1 MAAVEKDVKKGPL
14 TRITMG
20 RSVSYSSWLQF
31 SAPPH
36 HNNRFGPT
44 PNQPHLALWWSP
56 KGILEDYRK
65 NRERRCN
72 EQDLPDDKFPGHI
85 LEEASICDWYPEIT
99 QSSTSCD
106 WSLRNGGYWWKTSYK
121 DGSTRC
127 EFYWK
132 PDVAR
137 GYPDKTTR
145 EGRYWFIIFHA
156 PTQTEIEG
164 FCFEPDVEKG
174 FPLRS
179 MSADLNSTNHP
190 RSQYCS
196 KETYHF
202 FITYTECGAIKEWEE
217 KRDAKIRTRLAQKKK
232 EIEMMQQKAIE
243 EASRFYFSKPW
254 KLSERSLA
262 KKPLFKIPD
271 DYRCPLSLQII
282 FDPVLATD
290 GHTYER
296 EEIERWFENSSTS
309 PVTGQILQNKAFF
322 PNFHARSMI
331 DSFLAKFP
339 DAWKEVYISSCLRDE
354 LFQLLSG
361 QEAVDIKKWR
371 SIIGKDRRFLVF
383 PIGEEKILL
392 LRYLCEQSEAIVKS
406 YLPEVIGMFTA
417 TEWKAIATMR
427 PVQDWIM
434 LIAKTCDTF
443 SMLSLAEHFFK
454 ALQQEIDI
462 KIDPVD
468 MALYAIENRNVSLF
482 KLALSQVT
490 DINQALEKGNTF
502 LHIVAYQGEADF
514 VKVLL
519 EKGASIKQKNDTG
532 LKPAALAK
540 EAGYEEI
547 SDQIEFHKIAPLL
560 CRVGIFSRIETLEKE
575 NYALEKRLSRLEE
588 MVAQRTTSA
597 AARQM
602 GFMGSHTDSQVS
614 GSNSDLK
621 CHDEKRTESS
631 RNAWLCRK

>member
-1 MAAVEKDVKKGPL
+1 MAAIEKDMKKGPSEK
-14 TRITMG
+14 ITIG

-31 SAPPH
+31 CAPPH

-44 PNQPHLALWWSP
+44 PNKPDLAYCWSP
-56 KGILEDYRK
+56 KGVLEDYRK
-65 NRERRCN
+65 NREERGN

-85 LEEASICDWYPEIT
+85 LEEASLCSWSAEVT
-99 QSSTSCD
+99 QSSTGCS
-106 WSLRNGGYWWKTSYK
+106 WLLRNGGYWWKTSYK

-145 EGRYWFIIFHA
+145 EGRYWFIICHA

-164 FCFEPDVEKG
+164 FCFEPDVERG

-179 MSADLNSTNHP
+179 MSDDTYSNGSF

-202 FITYTECGAIKEWEE
+202 FITYTECGTIKEWEE
-217 KRDAKIRTRLAQKKK
+217 KRDAKILAHLDQKKK
-232 EIEMMQQKAIE
+232 EIEMLNQKKIE

-254 KLSERSLA
+254 KLSERSLV
-262 KKPLFKIPD
+262 KKPLVNIPH

-282 FDPVLATD
+282 FDPVVATD

-296 EEIERWFENSSTS
+296 EEIERWFRNSSIS
-309 PVTGQILQNKAFF
+309 PRTGQILYDKTLF
-322 PNFHARSMI
+322 PNFHARSVI

-361 QEAVDIKKWR
+361 HQAVDIKKWR
-371 SIIGKDRRFLVF
+371 SIIEKDRRLLAF

-392 LRYLCEQSEAIVKS
+392 LSFLCKQSEAIVKS
-406 YLPEVIGMFTA
+406 YLPEVISMFTS
-417 TEWKAIATMR
+417 TEWKAIATIGSI
-427 PVQDWIM
+427 QDWIM

-454 ALQQEIDI
+454 ALQQETDI

-468 MALYAIENRNVSLF
+468 MGLYAIENRNISLF
-482 KLALSQVT
+482 KLALSQVSN
-490 DINQALEKGNTF
+490 INQALEKGNTF
-502 LHIVAYQGEADF
+502 LHIVAYKGESDF
-514 VKVLL
+514 VRVLL
-519 EKGASIKQKNDTG
+519 EKGASIKQKNHAG

-540 EAGYEEI
+540 EAGYEGI
-547 SDQIEFHKIAPLL
+547 SDQIEFYKIAPLL
-560 CRVGIFSRIETLEKE
+560 QRVGIFSRIEKLEKT
-575 NYALEKRLSRLEE
+575 NHVLEVRLSKLEE
-588 MVAQRTTSA
+588 MVAQRTISA
-597 AARQM
+597 AARQIE
-602 GFMGSHTDSQVS
+602 FMNGSVNSQAS
-614 GSNSDLK
+614 AGNNDLK
-621 CHDEKRTESS
+621 CEDEKRTDS
-631 RNAWLCRK
+631 WFCRK